1 MATEMKDTFDNFL
14 KQATETVQNSVNT
27 SVRFTEEMSKF
38 WTRPISGN
46 QSFDDARRKGEQFVT
61 DVIGLLQKNTAE
73 GQKLVDAQC
82 RNGMDLTRKTF
93 ETIATDDSADLRDK
107 TMNLWTTSFDA
118 ARKTTEIG
126 MNAGM
131 QWLENW
137 TSFVTRAFNAA
148 EVKKNA
154 AAK

>member
-1 MATEMKDTFDNFL
+1 MATEMKDTFDNFF

-27 SVRFTEEMSKF
+27 SVRWTEEMSKF
-38 WTRPISGN
+38 WTRPVGAG
-46 QSFDDARRKGEQFVT
+46 QSFEDARRKGEQFVT

-73 GQKLVDAQC
+73 SQKCVDAQC

-93 ETIATDDSADLRDK
+93 ETIGTDDVTDLRDK
-107 TMNLWTTSFDA
+107 SMNLWTTTFDA
-118 ARKTTEIG
+118 ARKSTEIG

-131 QWLENW
+131 QMLENW
-137 TSFVTRAFNAA
+137 TSFVTRSFNAS
-148 EVKKNA
+148 EMKKA